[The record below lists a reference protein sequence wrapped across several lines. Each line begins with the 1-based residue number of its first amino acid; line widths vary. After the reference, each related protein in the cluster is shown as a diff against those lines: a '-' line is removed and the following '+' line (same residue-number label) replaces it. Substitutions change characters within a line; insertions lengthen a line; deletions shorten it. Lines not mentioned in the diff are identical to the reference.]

1 MTAGLAVLGAL
12 LGLVYAM
19 GLSRDSTS
27 LANLKA
33 RTDGVSATSDLYYR
47 LNDMD
52 AMAANVLLVGYNPA
66 DASFVPASVN
76 ATASN
81 RVYESDRTAADVDL
95 ETIAQNQALAAQGDK
110 LMNALGEYEE
120 LIAQALYIDKA
131 TLHEQPAAPPASALG
146 LYVQASA
153 LLHSTLLPTSQQI
166 TDTDS
171 GEVDAAYS
179 GDRSSMIGIGIAVLL
194 IGLLAALALFLGN
207 HYHARAFR
215 RRVGWLVPG
224 MLVAV
229 VLGAVGINAQLTAAD
244 QLQYAKQNAYDSI
257 NALERAKAISD
268 DANAD
273 ESRWLLENQAS
284 SLGAS
289 FNVKVTQVN
298 AYLATELHNIT
309 FPGEGQAANAAASE
323 YRAYL
328 DDDATIR
335 SDAESENPAAA
346 VAFDIGT
353 QAGTSNYTFNAY
365 LDDLNNVIRINDD
378 YFVSTI
384 AAGQSDLGGGAWALM
399 ILGELL
405 LLAFVA
411 QAGYLRLREYR

>member
-1 MTAGLAVLGAL
+1 MTAGLAGLGVL

-27 LANLKA
+27 LENLKT

-66 DASFVPASVN
+66 DPSFVPVSVN
-76 ATASN
+76 AAASD
-81 RVYESDRTAADVDL
+81 RMYESDRTAADADL
-95 ETIAQNQALAAQGDK
+95 EAIAQSQLLAAQADK
-110 LMNALGEYEE
+110 LMNALGDYEA

-131 TLHEQPAAPPASALG
+131 TQHEQPAAPPASALS

-153 LLHSTLLPTSQQI
+153 LLHSTLLPTSQRI

-171 GEVDAAYS
+171 GDVDAAYS
-179 GDRSSMIGIGIAVLL
+179 GDRSSMIGIGIAVLI
-194 IGLLAALALFLGN
+194 IGLIAALALFLGN
-207 HYHARAFR
+207 QYHARTFR
-215 RRVGWLVPG
+215 RRLGWLVPG
-224 MLVAV
+224 VLVAV
-229 VLGAVGINAQLTAAD
+229 VLGAVGIDTQLTAAD
-244 QLQYAKQNAYDSI
+244 QLHYAKQNAYDSI
-257 NALERAKAISD
+257 NALERAKAISN

-289 FNVKVTQVN
+289 FNAKVAQVGG
-298 AYLATELHNIT
+298 YLTTELHNIT
-309 FPGEGQAANAAASE
+309 FPGEGRAANSAASE
-323 YRAYL
+323 FKAYL
-328 DDDATIR
+328 DTDATIR
-335 SDAESENPAAA
+335 SDAESENLAAA
-346 VAFDIGT
+346 VAVDIGT
-353 QAGTSNYTFNAY
+353 QSGQSNYTFNAY
-365 LDDLNNVIRINDD
+365 LDDLNNVIKINDD

-384 AAGQSDLGGGAWALM
+384 AGGRSDLGGGAWALM
-399 ILGELL
+399 IVGELL
-405 LLAFVA
+405 LLVLIA